1 MLCLSINK
9 GEVLMEQIKEA
20 VKALEQA
27 VLHLET
33 AVHSSKKAHTRS
45 AEEIM
50 TLKTAIRTAH
60 DRMDKAL
67 TKFKQGDH

>member
-1 MLCLSINK
+1 
-9 GEVLMEQIKEA
+9 MEQIKEA
-20 VKALEQA
+20 IKALEQS

-33 AVHSSKKAHTRS
+33 AVHSSKKVHTRS

-50 TLKTAIRTAH
+50 TLKQAIKRAY

-67 TKFKQGDH
+67 EKFKRGDH

>member
-1 MLCLSINK
+1 
-9 GEVLMEQIKEA
+9 MEQIKEA
-20 VKALEQA
+20 IKALEQS

-33 AVHSSKKAHTRS
+33 AVHASKKANTRS

-50 TLKTAIRTAH
+50 TLKKAIKTAH

-67 TKFKQGDH
+67 TKFKQGDN